1 MDTIAALSTAPG
13 VAGLGVIRISGPEA
27 LAVTRRVFHG
37 HALTPR
43 RMVYGLLQK
52 EDGTT
57 IDRPMAVYFPSPHSF
72 TGEDVCE
79 LHCHGSPALLSMA
92 LEAVYA
98 AGARPAR
105 PGEYTKRAF
114 LNGKLDLVQA
124 EATGELIADETEAAV
139 RNAAALLGGALGR
152 NLRGVYESLI
162 DLTAR
167 FRAAVD
173 YPDEEIEEHDLPE
186 MCRILRSGAAELDG
200 LLRRSSTARAF
211 VSGVDCAIIG
221 KPNVGKSSLLNLLC
235 GEDRAIVT
243 PIPGTTRDVVETR
256 VTVGGVPLRLLDTA
270 GIRTSEDPV
279 EQLGIRRAEAAAGS
293 ASLVLLV
300 LDGSGPLTGEDWD
313 AANSA
318 KTAEHCIII
327 LNKQDISA
335 KKMDLSP
342 LGLDAPAVEF
352 SALTGAGFDAL
363 AETIRRLYDAGGLRF
378 DGDVVTSPRQLAAL
392 REAKDA
398 LLRCADALEAGQPVD
413 MALTDAE
420 MALDRMAEL
429 FGRKAGEDVVEHI
442 FAHFCV
448 GK

>member
-13 VAGLGVIRISGPEA
+13 AAGLGVLRISGGDA
-27 LAVTRRVFHG
+27 LPVLRKVFRG
-37 HALTPR
+37 GELLPR
-43 RMVYGLLQK
+43 KMVYGVLTNENGK
-52 EDGTT
+52 E

-98 AGARPAR
+98 AGARPAK
-105 PGEYTKRAF
+105 PGEFTKRAF

-124 EATGELIADETEAAV
+124 EATGELIAAETEAAV

-152 NLRGVYESLI
+152 SLGGVYDGLVA
-162 DLTAR
+162 LLAR

-173 YPDEEIEEHDLPE
+173 YPDEEITEQDVPA
-186 MCRILRSGAAELDG
+186 MCAVLRTGAEQLAG
-200 LLRRSSTARAF
+200 LLRRSRTARAF
-211 VSGVDCAIIG
+211 TSGVDCAILG

-270 GIRTSEDPV
+270 GIRASDDPV
-279 EQLGIRRAEAAAGS
+279 ERLGIERAEAAAEH

-300 LDGSGPLTGEDWD
+300 LDGSGPLTPEDLS
-313 AANSA
+313 AADRAKSA
-318 KTAEHCIII
+318 ENCIII
-327 LNKQDISA
+327 LNKSDISD
-335 KKMDLSP
+335 KKVDLRP
-342 LGLDAPAVEF
+342 LGLDAPAVSL
-352 SALTGAGFDAL
+352 SALTGAGFDELTA
-363 AETIRRLYDAGGLRF
+363 AIRRRYDAGGLRF
-378 DGDVVTSPRQLAAL
+378 NGDVVTSPRQLAAIG
-392 REAKDA
+392 EAEDA
-398 LLRCADALEAGQPVD
+398 LRRCAGALEAGMPVD

-420 MALDRMAEL
+420 LALDRLAEL

>member
-13 VAGLGVIRISGPEA
+13 AAGLGVIRISGDTA
-27 LAVTRRVFHG
+27 LAVTCKVFRGGRLIPRRRVYG
-37 HALTPR
+37 VLTNEN
-43 RMVYGLLQK
+43 GK
-52 EDGTT
+52 E

-98 AGARPAR
+98 AGARPAK

-124 EATGELIADETEAAV
+124 EATGELIAAETEAAV

-152 NLRGVYESLI
+152 SLGGVYDELI
-162 DLTAR
+162 ALLAR

-173 YPDEEIEEHDLPE
+173 YPDEEIGEQDVPA
-186 MCRILRSGAAELDG
+186 MCGILRNAAARLDG
-200 LLRRSSTARAF
+200 LLRRSRTARAF
-211 VSGVDCAIIG
+211 TSGVDCAIIG
-221 KPNVGKSSLLNLLC
+221 RPNVGKSSLLNLLC

-243 PIPGTTRDVVETR
+243 AIPGTTRDVVETR
-256 VTVGGVPLRLLDTA
+256 VTVGGVPLRLHDTA
-270 GIRTSEDPV
+270 GLRASDDPV
-279 EQLGIRRAEAAAGS
+279 ERLGIQRAEAAAER

-300 LDGSGPLTGEDWD
+300 LDGSEPLTREDFD
-313 AANSA
+313 AANRAKSA
-318 KTAEHCIII
+318 ENCIIV
-327 LNKQDISA
+327 LNKS
-335 KKMDLSP
+335 DLSKGNIDVSA
-342 LGLDAPAVEF
+342 LELSAPVVRI
-352 SALTGAGFDAL
+352 SALTGAGFDEL
-363 AETIRRLYDAGGLRF
+363 AAAIRRLYDAGGLRF
-378 DGDVVTSPRQLAAL
+378 DGDVVTSPRQLAAIG
-392 REAKDA
+392 EAKDA
-398 LLRCADALEAGQPVD
+398 LERCAGALEAGMPVD

-420 MALDRMAEL
+420 LALDRLAEL

-442 FAHFCV
+442 FEHFCV